1 MKEFS
6 RRNSS
11 GVTSPA
17 AKRRMSSARWRPSI
31 SRTPIGWLTFWN
43 LLPLA
48 LAAKSFQLGPVR
60 ARKFFDLLCHLLY
73 LFLPPSAGGE
83 DAAVSIRSQFRT
95 VCPFDDEDETTGIDD
110 AVAFASDNTHRHARD
125 GELPERFL
133 VVVNYLL
140 GMNDLPCNPFFV
152 VVFVF

>member
-1 MKEFS
+1 M
-6 RRNSS
+6 
-11 GVTSPA
+11 
-17 AKRRMSSARWRPSI
+17 
-31 SRTPIGWLTFWN
+31 
-43 LLPLA
+43 A

-110 AVAFASDNTHRHARD
+110 AVAFGSDNTHRHARD

-152 VVFVF
+152 VVFDF